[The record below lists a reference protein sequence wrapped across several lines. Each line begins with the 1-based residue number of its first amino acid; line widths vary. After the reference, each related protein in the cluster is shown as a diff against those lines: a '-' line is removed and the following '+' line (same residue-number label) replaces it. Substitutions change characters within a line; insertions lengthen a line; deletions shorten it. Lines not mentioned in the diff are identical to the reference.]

1 MKVILQ
7 GLIYHLFTL
16 NLLSGFPSSD
26 LKDVLKEEVENKQ
39 NEGQKLSPLT
49 DLKVEHRGLGTRP
62 VDVVMDKVL
71 SSKTMEVVDKAA
83 SSMVKLAGGVVED
96 LGDFFVQTIDQLPKT
111 IEKLSSAVGKAVG
124 ERREKVILSNGSDQN
139 QENIYLRNSTK
150 KLATAVEN
158 SEFNNSLQKLEDAF
172 ASLVGKFIGV
182 TYKNANNIS
191 TAFNNG
197 IKRITGTNENDELEI
212 LSRSY

>member
-1 MKVILQ
+1 M
-7 GLIYHLFTL
+7 T
-16 NLLSGFPSSD
+16 
-26 LKDVLKEEVENKQ
+26 DVANIHNCRNFKST
-39 NEGQKLSPLT
+39 SP
-49 DLKVEHRGLGTRP
+49 
-62 VDVVMDKVL
+62 VL

-111 IEKLSSAVGKAVG
+111 IEKLSSAVGKAV
-124 ERREKVILSNGSDQN
+124 
-139 QENIYLRNSTK
+139 
-150 KLATAVEN
+150 
-158 SEFNNSLQKLEDAF
+158 EDAF

-197 IKRITGTNENDELEI
+197 I
-212 LSRSY
+212 SA